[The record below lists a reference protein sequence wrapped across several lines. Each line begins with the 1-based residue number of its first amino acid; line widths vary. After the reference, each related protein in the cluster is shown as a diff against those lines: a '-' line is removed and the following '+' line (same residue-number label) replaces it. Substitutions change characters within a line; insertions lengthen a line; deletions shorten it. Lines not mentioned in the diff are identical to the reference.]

1 MGQILST
8 DAVWGYLDGLVQDCC
23 NSIANAMELLQS
35 CTKPFILKKTPPFF
49 QPDNKGVYIVQ
60 LFIVIKLFHHT
71 RLVII
76 KDK

>member
-1 MGQILST
+1 M
-8 DAVWGYLDGLVQDCC
+8 
-23 NSIANAMELLQS
+23 
-35 CTKPFILKKTPPFF
+35 ILKKKHHQFF

-60 LFIVIKLFHHT
+60 LFIVIKLLHHT